1 MLDEVPV
8 PVPAP
13 LPEERPAPVPVAW
26 AIRGAG
32 IKRARPIVNRV
43 EAGFPGRGRVM
54 DACPCVFE
62 GDRQGKTVESIDLIV
77 DSDELD
83 WQ

>member
-26 AIRGAG
+26 ARRGAG
-32 IKRARPIVNRV
+32 MRRARPMVNRV
-43 EAGFPGRGRVM
+43 EAGFPERGGVM
-54 DACPCVFE
+54 DACPCEFE
-62 GDRQGKTVESIDLIV
+62 GDRQGKTVESTDMFV
-77 DSDELD
+77 DPDELD
-83 WQ
+83 W

>member
-1 MLDEVPV
+1 MPDEAPV

-13 LPEERPAPVPVAW
+13 LPEERPGPVPVAW

-32 IKRARPIVNRV
+32 IRRARPIVNRV

-54 DACPCVFE
+54 GACPCVFE
-62 GDRQGKTVESIDLIV
+62 GDRQGKTVESTELIV